1 MKPLLIGSLLLL
13 GACAPGGPQLGVGL
27 GIGPGGISVRPRVT
41 TNVGGVNVGVGAG
54 GVSAGTNLGGVG
66 VGVNGGGVGVGT
78 TVGGVGVGGTL

>member
-27 GIGPGGISVRPRVT
+27 GVGPGGISVKPRVT
-41 TNVGGVNVGVGAG
+41 TNLGGVNVGVGAG

-66 VGVNGGGVGVGT
+66 VGVNGGGVGVGAS
-78 TVGGVGVGGTL
+78 L